1 MIEFNHIKSENNEPA
16 CLVGFNKRE
25 NMVDDKNVSFEEL
38 LDLARTAG
46 VNPVATCMIK
56 RREIHPAYYIGTGK
70 VEELSWL
77 CQCNESKLVIFDADL
92 SPAQMKN
99 LEKKLEVKIVD
110 RTGLILEIFAQRARS
125 KEGKLQVELAQL
137 EYLMPRLTNLW
148 SHLSRQHGGVGTR
161 GPGEKQIEMD
171 RRQVQ
176 GRIRRLNELL
186 KNVKKQRA
194 TQRKRRQ
201 HSDIPVIAIVGYTNA
216 GKSTFLRSLTNADV
230 LVEDKLF
237 ATLDPTTRM
246 YQFPSGEQFLFVDT
260 VGFIRNI
267 PHGLV
272 ESFKA
277 TLEETHQA
285 DVLLHIADASA
296 PDLASQIEAVHS
308 VLKELDS
315 DDNPQLLVL
324 NKIDLLSHRAKKEV
338 EEKYPE
344 AAFISAQFKYGITD
358 LFAKLKE
365 KITFKRKRTK
375 LRLPPHKSQLLSKL
389 HEQGKVLATEY
400 LDDAIL
406 VEAFVPESLMA
417 ATRKYKVK
425 NEE

>member
-1 MIEFNHIKSENNEPA
+1 M
-16 CLVGFNKRE
+16 
-25 NMVDDKNVSFEEL
+25 
-38 LDLARTAG
+38 RT
-46 VNPVATCMIK
+46 
-56 RREIHPAYYIGTGK
+56 
-70 VEELSWL
+70 
-77 CQCNESKLVIFDADL
+77 
-92 SPAQMKN
+92 
-99 LEKKLEVKIVD
+99 
-110 RTGLILEIFAQRARS
+110 
-125 KEGKLQVELAQL
+125 
-137 EYLMPRLTNLW
+137 
-148 SHLSRQHGGVGTR
+148 
-161 GPGEKQIEMD
+161 
-171 RRQVQ
+171 
-176 GRIRRLNELL
+176 
-186 KNVKKQRA
+186 
-194 TQRKRRQ
+194 
-201 HSDIPVIAIVGYTNA
+201 
-216 GKSTFLRSLTNADV
+216 LTNADV

-296 PDLASQIEAVHS
+296 PDLASQIDAVHS

-324 NKIDLLSHRAKKEV
+324 NKIDLLSLPAKEELK
-338 EEKYPE
+338 EKYPN
-344 AAFISAQFKYGITD
+344 AAFISAQKKSGIDD
-358 LFAKLKE
+358 LFEKLKE

-400 LDDAIL
+400 LEDAIL
-406 VEAFVPESLMA
+406 VEAFVPESLIA

-425 NEE
+425 SEE

>member
-1 MIEFNHIKSENNEPA
+1 MIEFNHINAEDNEPA
-16 CLVGFNKRE
+16 CLVGFDTRE
-25 NMVDDKNVSFEEL
+25 NIVDGKNVSFEEL

-46 VNPVATCMIK
+46 VNPVATCMSK
-56 RREIHPAYYIGTGK
+56 KKNVHPAYFIGKGK

-77 CQCNESKLVIFDADL
+77 CQCNEAKLVIFDQDL

-99 LEKKLEVKIVD
+99 LEKELEVKIVD

-137 EYLMPRLTNLW
+137 EYLLPRLTRLW
-148 SHLSRQHGGVGTR
+148 THLSRQYGGFGTR

-171 RRQVQ
+171 RRQIQ
-176 GRIRRLNELL
+176 GRIRRLHKLL
-186 KNVKKQRA
+186 ETVKKQRA

-216 GKSTFLRSLTNADV
+216 GKSTFLRSLTHAEV

-260 VGFIRNI
+260 VGFIRNL

-272 ESFKA
+272 EAFKA

-296 PDLASQIEAVHS
+296 PDLPSQIEAVHS
-308 VLKELDS
+308 VLKELNS

-324 NKIDLLSHRAKKEV
+324 NKIDLLSHRRKKEL
-338 EEKYPE
+338 ESEYPE
-344 AAFISAQFKYGITD
+344 AALISAQYKYGFAD
-358 LFAKLKE
+358 LFNKLRG
-365 KITFKRKRTK
+365 KITFKRKRTL

-400 LDDAIL
+400 QDDAIL
-406 VEAFVPESLMA
+406 VEAFVPENLVA
-417 ATRKYKVK
+417 QTRKYRVK
-425 NEE
+425 SEK

>member
-1 MIEFNHIKSENNEPA
+1 MIEFNHIKAENNEKA
-16 CLVGFNKRE
+16 CLVGFDIRE
-25 NMVDDKNVSFEEL
+25 NLVDDQNVSFEEL
-38 LDLARTAG
+38 LDLAKTAG
-46 VNPVATCMIK
+46 VDPVATCMIK
-56 RREIHPAYYIGTGK
+56 QRKINPAYYIGTGK
-70 VEELSWL
+70 VEEISWL
-77 CQCNESKLVIFDADL
+77 CQCNESKLVIFDTDL

-99 LEKKLEVKIVD
+99 LEKKLEIKIID

-137 EYLMPRLTNLW
+137 EYLMPRLTKLW

-176 GRIRRLNELL
+176 GRIRRLHELL
-186 KNVKKQRA
+186 ENVKKQRA

-216 GKSTFLRSLTNADV
+216 GKSTFLRALTNADV
-230 LVEDKLF
+230 LVENKLF

-246 YQFPSGEQFLFVDT
+246 YEFPSGEQFLFVDT

-272 ESFKA
+272 EAFKA

-285 DVLLHIADASA
+285 DLLLHIADASA
-296 PDLASQIEAVHS
+296 PDLSSQIEAVHS
-308 VLKELDS
+308 VLKELES
-315 DDNPQLLVL
+315 DENPQLLVL
-324 NKIDLLSHRAKKEV
+324 NKIDLLSHRLKKEI

-344 AAFISAQFKYGITD
+344 SAFISAQHKYGLSD
-358 LFAKLKE
+358 LFSKLKE

-375 LRLPPHKSQLLSKL
+375 LRLPAHKSQLLSKL

-400 LDDAIL
+400 LEDAIL
-406 VEAFVPESLMA
+406 VEAFVPENLIA
-417 ATRKYKVK
+417 LTRKYKVK
-425 NEE
+425 NY